1 MDFEAGG
8 AIVPFGYG
16 GVAAERIESGLWAW
30 LE

>member
-16 GVAAERIESGLWAW
+16 GVAAAKIEGGLWAR